1 MPNTWPLPYGTISSS
16 VQSVLFFTLLFNQVT
31 DTNGS
36 KRRVTAET
44 LVIATGDSPQYPG
57 IPGDREYCVT
67 RSPST
72 QTRHSV
78 PTSKEMSKIKI
89 DSLSP
94 PSEDLLSLPHPPG
107 RTLVVGGSAEGLES
121 AGFLFGLGLPVTVM
135 QQRDL
140 LQGFDQKTAQKI
152 ENHMIVSGVKF
163 LYHCSLTK
171 VQSKTTTGTVELNVT

>member
-1 MPNTWPLPYGTISSS
+1 MGLEIENHRNHLSPYAKHLALTIWHNFIISAIWA
-16 VQSVLFFTLLFNQVT
+16 FFFMLLFNQVT

-78 PTSKEMSKIKI
+78 PTSKEMSK
-89 DSLSP
+89 
-94 PSEDLLSLPHPPG
+94 
-107 RTLVVGGSAEGLES
+107 
-121 AGFLFGLGLPVTVM
+121 
-135 QQRDL
+135 
-140 LQGFDQKTAQKI
+140 
-152 ENHMIVSGVKF
+152 
-163 LYHCSLTK
+163 
-171 VQSKTTTGTVELNVT
+171 SK